1 MARTV
6 DSHDNPTGPRD
17 AVATTTR
24 WQKAIGILGLSV
36 VLWVGTNLFDVV
48 SSGESGPPGGHGPGE
63 NPPGQTT
70 DDQGRTPP
78 SGESPHD
85 PSQFNH

>member
-6 DSHDNPTGPRD
+6 GSHDNPTRTRD

-24 WQKAIGILGLSV
+24 WQKAIGILGLGV

-48 SSGESGPPGGHGPGE
+48 TSRESGSPGGLGPGE

-70 DDQGRTPP
+70 DDQDRTPP
-78 SGESPHD
+78 GGESPHD